1 MAGAIDLAVLAARV
15 ERAEAEQLAR
25 TGPPGRQAAREL
37 AGGLAIWKGTGSP
50 CNVVQGA
57 GLSGGVGADELDEI
71 ERRLGGGQVRFEV
84 ASPAHPSLLGE
95 LARRRYRLERLLLVW
110 ARAPVRWQPEP
121 GAPEVRELR
130 AGEEQAWVEVFA
142 RAFLGR
148 SPGAAAEA
156 ASLLAVTSAEG
167 TRCFLALD
175 QGTPAGVAIASSHDG
190 VAILSGAGVLPAHR
204 GRGLHLALVRARLA
218 WAAARGLEVAAAA
231 TAAGTAS
238 QRTLEKA
245 GFRCA
250 YPRAVLVRD
259 V

>member
-1 MAGAIDLAVLAARV
+1 MAGATELVELASRV

-37 AGGLAIWKGTGSP
+37 AGGLAIWKGPGSP
-50 CNVVQGA
+50 YNAVLGA
-57 GLSGGVGADELDEI
+57 GLRGGVGSDEVDEI
-71 ERRLGGGQVRFEV
+71 ERHLAGGRVRFEV
-84 ASPAHPSLLGE
+84 ASPAHPSLLEE
-95 LARRRYRLERLLLVW
+95 LARRGYRLERLLLVW
-110 ARAPVRWQPEP
+110 ARAPAYSPP
-121 GAPEVRELR
+121 AAGGLEVRELH
-130 AGEEQAWVEVFA
+130 AGEELAWVEVFA
-142 RAFLGR
+142 QAFLGR
-148 SPGAAAEA
+148 SPGAAAEE

-175 QGTPAGVAIASSHDG
+175 RGAPAGVALASSHGD

-204 GRGLHLALVRARLA
+204 GRGLQLALVRARLS
-218 WAAARGLEVAAAA
+218 WAAEQGLEVAAAA

-250 YPRAVLVRD
+250 YPKAVLVRE